1 MSNALAVATVTA
13 SLRHLLEGASDA
25 FPGLTVTA
33 KPPDRARVGETGN
46 QLNIFLY
53 HLGPDAALRNAEI
66 PRPTGAARFRPPL
79 ALTLEYMLTAFAPD
93 DEDVQ
98 AHMLLGRAMGLLHD
112 SSDLDPA
119 LLSGSLPGNDLDAQ
133 PERVRVTPSTLP
145 IDELSRLWTSY
156 QTNFRLSTAYT
167 VSVVLIDSALAVPT
181 PLPVLSRGS
190 DNRGAKVNPG
200 SQPRLDRVFPDFGPS
215 GAGLSAQL
223 GDRLVLEGA
232 GLVAGDTAVFRRVDG
247 SSLRLPTS
255 AADGGSERLLA
266 TLPDAAVPGAAASW
280 IAGPHAVSVIRGDDD
295 EQAIAL
301 ASNEVGL
308 TVAPTI
314 TVAPLAAAAGDVA
327 LTISCLPQVR
337 TRQIATLLLGER
349 EVHAP
354 TLGPSGGPDSP
365 TVLTFD
371 VPAVPAG
378 TYTVRLRVGAAVSRP
393 IAGSATGVALPTSFD
408 PAQQVTVS

>member
-215 GAGLSAQL
+215 GAGLSAPL
-223 GDRLVLEGA
+223 G
-232 GLVAGDTAVFRRVDG
+232 
-247 SSLRLPTS
+247 LPTS

-371 VPAVPAG
+371 VPAVGAG